1 MQADQTAACIQ
12 IGHSNTH
19 DYCAPFFSPVCRKLY
34 GTASRSVNI
43 LPLKLFLK
51 ICFQIFNLNSFLLHC
66 ITVADCYCSVF
77 LGLDMPPD
85 GLPLK
90 PIGFS
95 RFFSRFVAVFVLIR
109 QFSVDFMTTPVQ
121 VYVFEV
127 FGYPNGSVFFIPV
140 FNICVFIAVSL
151 FFRAVLDFA
160 GVVVFIPVL
169 ARVLEQDGDI
179 MSVLPVA
186 GAAMAFILVK
196 SLLVIWLTRYRSRYV
211 YSLYGTLA
219 DMLLRNF
226 MKKGL
231 LFIRQS
237 NSVDLANKV
246 NAVTMTFT
254 SGVILSLLNIL
265 SSAMLLIIILAA
277 LFMYEPLP
285 TLALVLVVGPF
296 MFFYSFFVRN
306 RVKRLGET
314 ENRARRDQAR
324 TVFELFRGYPEYCIN
339 DAVEHQM
346 GLFHGGIDKVSEVRI
361 RTESYSAASS
371 GFMEITVMLSVILL
385 MLLSMSASWGMSMTF
400 GIFALAAMKILPS
413 VRSIVAGWQSV
424 QSSRYSTDV
433 LKEILSQENE
443 DALRAMPVSSGR
455 SGCRTAVHPP
465 DFSRT
470 ISLRSVSFRYAP
482 EAPELFRNFSMEIGK
497 GEYVG
502 IKGHSGAGKTTLFH
516 LLMGFY
522 FPQSGA
528 LYVDDEKI
536 TPDNAGEWQS
546 MLGYVPQDVFLIN
559 GTFVEN
565 IALGQSPDRADRR
578 KIEHILAKVGL
589 LDWISSLPHG
599 MDTRLAEAGNSVS
612 GGQKQ
617 RIGIARAL
625 YKGASVLFFDEATSS
640 VDVEAESEINRFFSG
655 LSREDDSLTVI
666 VIAHRQ
672 ETLASCSRIIDLDR
686 IMKTR

>member
-1 MQADQTAACIQ
+1 MKFRDIL
-12 IGHSNTH
+12 SVLPER
-19 DYCAPFFSPVCRKLY
+19 YRKR
-34 GTASRSVNI
+34 G
-43 LPLKLFLK
+43 
-51 ICFQIFNLNSFLLHC
+51 
-66 ITVADCYCSVF
+66 
-77 LGLDMPPD
+77 
-85 GLPLK
+85 
-90 PIGFS
+90 
-95 RFFSRFVAVFVLIR
+95 VL
-109 QFSVDFMTTPVQ
+109 V
-121 VYVFEV
+121 
-127 FGYPNGSVFFIPV
+127 
-140 FNICVFIAVSL
+140 AVSL

-565 IALGQSPDRADRR
+565 IALGQPPDRADRR

-640 VDVEAESEINRFFSG
+640 VDVEAESEINRFVAG

-666 VIAHRQ
+666 VIAHRR

>member
-1 MQADQTAACIQ
+1 MKFRDIL
-12 IGHSNTH
+12 SVLPER
-19 DYCAPFFSPVCRKLY
+19 YRKR
-34 GTASRSVNI
+34 G
-43 LPLKLFLK
+43 
-51 ICFQIFNLNSFLLHC
+51 
-66 ITVADCYCSVF
+66 
-77 LGLDMPPD
+77 
-85 GLPLK
+85 
-90 PIGFS
+90 
-95 RFFSRFVAVFVLIR
+95 VL
-109 QFSVDFMTTPVQ
+109 V
-121 VYVFEV
+121 
-127 FGYPNGSVFFIPV
+127 
-140 FNICVFIAVSL
+140 AVSL

-433 LKEILSQENE
+433 LKEILSQEND

-482 EAPELFRNFSMEIGK
+482 ETPELFRNFSMEIGK

-589 LDWISSLPHG
+589 LDWISSLPYG

-640 VDVEAESEINRFFSG
+640 VDVEAESEINRFVAG

>member
-1 MQADQTAACIQ
+1 MKFRDIL
-12 IGHSNTH
+12 SVLP
-19 DYCAPFFSPVCRKLY
+19 DKYRKK
-34 GTASRSVNI
+34 G
-43 LPLKLFLK
+43 
-51 ICFQIFNLNSFLLHC
+51 
-66 ITVADCYCSVF
+66 
-77 LGLDMPPD
+77 
-85 GLPLK
+85 
-90 PIGFS
+90 
-95 RFFSRFVAVFVLIR
+95 VL
-109 QFSVDFMTTPVQ
+109 V
-121 VYVFEV
+121 
-127 FGYPNGSVFFIPV
+127 
-140 FNICVFIAVSL
+140 AVSL

-265 SSAMLLIIILAA
+265 SSAILLIIILAA

-285 TLALVLVVGPF
+285 TLALVLVIGPF

-433 LKEILSQENE
+433 LKEILSQEND

-482 EAPELFRNFSMEIGK
+482 ETPELFRNFSMEIGK

-640 VDVEAESEINRFFSG
+640 VDVEAESEINRFVAG

>member
-1 MQADQTAACIQ
+1 MKFRDIL
-12 IGHSNTH
+12 SVLPER
-19 DYCAPFFSPVCRKLY
+19 YRKR
-34 GTASRSVNI
+34 G
-43 LPLKLFLK
+43 
-51 ICFQIFNLNSFLLHC
+51 
-66 ITVADCYCSVF
+66 
-77 LGLDMPPD
+77 
-85 GLPLK
+85 
-90 PIGFS
+90 
-95 RFFSRFVAVFVLIR
+95 VL
-109 QFSVDFMTTPVQ
+109 V
-121 VYVFEV
+121 
-127 FGYPNGSVFFIPV
+127 
-140 FNICVFIAVSL
+140 AVSL

-640 VDVEAESEINRFFSG
+640 VDVEAESEINRFVAG

-666 VIAHRQ
+666 VIAHRH

>member
-1 MQADQTAACIQ
+1 MKFRDIL
-12 IGHSNTH
+12 SVLPER
-19 DYCAPFFSPVCRKLY
+19 YRKR
-34 GTASRSVNI
+34 G
-43 LPLKLFLK
+43 
-51 ICFQIFNLNSFLLHC
+51 
-66 ITVADCYCSVF
+66 
-77 LGLDMPPD
+77 
-85 GLPLK
+85 
-90 PIGFS
+90 
-95 RFFSRFVAVFVLIR
+95 VL
-109 QFSVDFMTTPVQ
+109 V
-121 VYVFEV
+121 
-127 FGYPNGSVFFIPV
+127 
-140 FNICVFIAVSL
+140 AVSL

-285 TLALVLVVGPF
+285 TLALVLVVGHF

-433 LKEILSQENE
+433 LKEILSQEND

-565 IALGQSPDRADRR
+565 IALGQPPDRADRR

-640 VDVEAESEINRFFSG
+640 VDVEAESEINRFVAG

>member
-1 MQADQTAACIQ
+1 MKFRDIL
-12 IGHSNTH
+12 SVLP
-19 DYCAPFFSPVCRKLY
+19 DKYRKK
-34 GTASRSVNI
+34 G
-43 LPLKLFLK
+43 
-51 ICFQIFNLNSFLLHC
+51 
-66 ITVADCYCSVF
+66 
-77 LGLDMPPD
+77 
-85 GLPLK
+85 
-90 PIGFS
+90 
-95 RFFSRFVAVFVLIR
+95 VL
-109 QFSVDFMTTPVQ
+109 V
-121 VYVFEV
+121 
-127 FGYPNGSVFFIPV
+127 
-140 FNICVFIAVSL
+140 AVSL

-169 ARVLEQDGDI
+169 ARALEQDGDI

-265 SSAMLLIIILAA
+265 SSAILLIIILAA

-285 TLALVLVVGPF
+285 TLALVLVIGPF

-306 RVKRLGET
+306 KVKRLGET

-339 DAVEHQM
+339 GAVEHQM
-346 GLFHGGIDKVSEVRI
+346 GLFRGGIDKVSEVRI

-385 MLLSMSASWGMSMTF
+385 MLLSMSSSWGMSMTF

-413 VRSIVAGWQSV
+413 VRSIVAGWQAV
-424 QSSRYSTDV
+424 QSSRYSVDV

-455 SGCRTAVHPP
+455 SGYRTGNAVHPP
-465 DFSRT
+465 DFSRA

-640 VDVEAESEINRFFSG
+640 VDVEAEGEINRFVAG

-666 VIAHRQ
+666 VIAHRR

>member
-1 MQADQTAACIQ
+1 MKFRDIL
-12 IGHSNTH
+12 SVLPEK
-19 DYCAPFFSPVCRKLY
+19 YRKR
-34 GTASRSVNI
+34 G
-43 LPLKLFLK
+43 
-51 ICFQIFNLNSFLLHC
+51 
-66 ITVADCYCSVF
+66 
-77 LGLDMPPD
+77 
-85 GLPLK
+85 
-90 PIGFS
+90 
-95 RFFSRFVAVFVLIR
+95 VL
-109 QFSVDFMTTPVQ
+109 V
-121 VYVFEV
+121 
-127 FGYPNGSVFFIPV
+127 
-140 FNICVFIAVSL
+140 AVSL

-265 SSAMLLIIILAA
+265 SSAILLIIILAA
-277 LFMYEPLP
+277 LFTYEPLP
-285 TLALVLVVGPF
+285 TLALVLVIGPF

-339 DAVEHQM
+339 GAVEHQM

-385 MLLSMSASWGMSMTF
+385 MLLSMSSSWGMSMTF

-413 VRSIVAGWQSV
+413 VRSIVAGWQAV
-424 QSSRYSTDV
+424 QSSRYSADV

-455 SGCRTAVHPP
+455 SGYRTGNAVHPP
-465 DFSRT
+465 DFSRA

-640 VDVEAESEINRFFSG
+640 VDVEAESEINRFVAG

-666 VIAHRQ
+666 VIAHRR

>member
-1 MQADQTAACIQ
+1 MKFRDIL
-12 IGHSNTH
+12 SVLPER
-19 DYCAPFFSPVCRKLY
+19 YRKR
-34 GTASRSVNI
+34 G
-43 LPLKLFLK
+43 
-51 ICFQIFNLNSFLLHC
+51 
-66 ITVADCYCSVF
+66 
-77 LGLDMPPD
+77 
-85 GLPLK
+85 
-90 PIGFS
+90 
-95 RFFSRFVAVFVLIR
+95 VL
-109 QFSVDFMTTPVQ
+109 V
-121 VYVFEV
+121 
-127 FGYPNGSVFFIPV
+127 
-140 FNICVFIAVSL
+140 AVSL

-339 DAVEHQM
+339 GAVEHQM

-433 LKEILSQENE
+433 LKEILSQEND

-482 EAPELFRNFSMEIGK
+482 ETPELFRNFSMEIGK

-565 IALGQSPDRADRR
+565 IALGQPPDRADRR

-640 VDVEAESEINRFFSG
+640 VDVEAESEINRFVAG

-666 VIAHRQ
+666 VIAHRR

>member
-1 MQADQTAACIQ
+1 MKFRDIL
-12 IGHSNTH
+12 SVLPER
-19 DYCAPFFSPVCRKLY
+19 YRKR
-34 GTASRSVNI
+34 G
-43 LPLKLFLK
+43 
-51 ICFQIFNLNSFLLHC
+51 
-66 ITVADCYCSVF
+66 
-77 LGLDMPPD
+77 
-85 GLPLK
+85 
-90 PIGFS
+90 
-95 RFFSRFVAVFVLIR
+95 VL
-109 QFSVDFMTTPVQ
+109 V
-121 VYVFEV
+121 
-127 FGYPNGSVFFIPV
+127 
-140 FNICVFIAVSL
+140 AVSL

-196 SLLVIWLTRYRSRYV
+196 SLLVIW
-211 YSLYGTLA
+211 LA

-640 VDVEAESEINRFFSG
+640 VDVEAESEINRFVAG

>member
-1 MQADQTAACIQ
+1 MKFRDIL
-12 IGHSNTH
+12 SVLP
-19 DYCAPFFSPVCRKLY
+19 DKYRKK
-34 GTASRSVNI
+34 G
-43 LPLKLFLK
+43 
-51 ICFQIFNLNSFLLHC
+51 
-66 ITVADCYCSVF
+66 
-77 LGLDMPPD
+77 
-85 GLPLK
+85 
-90 PIGFS
+90 
-95 RFFSRFVAVFVLIR
+95 VL
-109 QFSVDFMTTPVQ
+109 V
-121 VYVFEV
+121 
-127 FGYPNGSVFFIPV
+127 
-140 FNICVFIAVSL
+140 AVSL
-151 FFRAVLDFA
+151 FFRAILDFA

-265 SSAMLLIIILAA
+265 SSAILLIIILAA

-285 TLALVLVVGPF
+285 TLALVLVIGPF

-306 RVKRLGET
+306 KVKRLGET

-339 DAVEHQM
+339 GAVEHQM
-346 GLFHGGIDKVSEVRI
+346 GLFRGGIDKVSEVRI

-385 MLLSMSASWGMSMTF
+385 MLLSMSSSWGMSMTF

-413 VRSIVAGWQSV
+413 VRSIVAGWQAV
-424 QSSRYSTDV
+424 QSSRYSVDV

-455 SGCRTAVHPP
+455 SGYRTGNAVHPP
-465 DFSRT
+465 DFSRA

-640 VDVEAESEINRFFSG
+640 VDVEAEGEINRFVAG

-666 VIAHRQ
+666 VIAHRR

>member
-1 MQADQTAACIQ
+1 MKFRDIL
-12 IGHSNTH
+12 SVLPER
-19 DYCAPFFSPVCRKLY
+19 YRKR
-34 GTASRSVNI
+34 G
-43 LPLKLFLK
+43 
-51 ICFQIFNLNSFLLHC
+51 
-66 ITVADCYCSVF
+66 
-77 LGLDMPPD
+77 
-85 GLPLK
+85 
-90 PIGFS
+90 
-95 RFFSRFVAVFVLIR
+95 VL
-109 QFSVDFMTTPVQ
+109 V
-121 VYVFEV
+121 
-127 FGYPNGSVFFIPV
+127 
-140 FNICVFIAVSL
+140 AVSL

-546 MLGYVPQDVFLIN
+546 MLGYVPQDVFLVN
-559 GTFVEN
+559 GTFIEN
-565 IALGQSPDRADRR
+565 VAFGKSPDSADRQR
-578 KIEHILAKVGL
+578 IEHIFRKVGL
-589 LDWISSLPHG
+589 WTWISSLPEG
-599 MDTRLAEAGNSVS
+599 MDTRIAEAGNSVS

-640 VDVEAESEINRFFSG
+640 VDPKSETEINKFVTE
-655 LSREDDSLTVI
+655 LSDADNTLTVI

-672 ETLASCSRIIDLDR
+672 ETLSSCRRIIDLDALTADR
-686 IMKTR
+686 P